1 MTTQSDNQTTTIAP
15 YSPVQYLPPLDPAA
29 IEKALMAGDI
39 SKMSP
44 EVRVQFYR
52 ALCQSCGLNPLT
64 RPFIVLKTQGGEL
77 HWYATVGATEQLRKL
92 HRVSTRL
99 LSRERTPDDL
109 YVVTV
114 QCFTPDG
121 RQEESQGIEY
131 VGGLK
136 GQALGN
142 AMMKASSKALRRAT
156 LALCG
161 LGMGLAEVESGQ
173 VVPFDPQTGAVQLPE
188 APEASAPGSPAG
200 PGGALLTTV
209 GQWFRQRP
217 PASREVIAQA
227 VWGVTL
233 KEMPHLGYEDLAAG
247 WSRIDE
253 GWALLEWDSITLPE
267 DLAQWQQA
275 KAQQAILE
283 VFDRSDGK
291 PEDGA

>member
-1 MTTQSDNQTTTIAP
+1 MTTQSDNQTTTIDS
-15 YSPVQYLPPLDPAA
+15 YTPVQYLPPLDPAA
-29 IEKALMAGDI
+29 IEKALLAGDI

-77 HWYATVGATEQLRKL
+77 HWYATVGAAEQLRKL
-92 HRVSTRL
+92 HRVSTRI

-131 VGGLK
+131 VGNLK

-142 AMMKASSKALRRAT
+142 ALMKAASKALRRAT

-161 LGMGLAEVESGQ
+161 LGLGLAEVESGQ

-188 APEASAPGSPAG
+188 QVADSGPEPDPSA
-200 PGGALLTTV
+200 GALLTVV

-217 PASREVIAQA
+217 AASREVIAQS
-227 VWGVTL
+227 VWGVGL
-233 KEMPHLGYEDLAAG
+233 HEMPHLGYEELRAG
-247 WSRIDE
+247 WARLNEGRAQLPWDAID
-253 GWALLEWDSITLPE
+253 LPE
-267 DLAQWQQA
+267 HLAQWQEA
-275 KAQQAILE
+275 RAQQAILD
-283 VFDRSDGK
+283 VFDRSEGK
-291 PEDGA
+291 PEESV